1 MRLKPPVSHGAY
13 AAKPTSVAR
22 PSSFLDHLKRTC
34 PRDISR
40 VIKGITR
47 TLAISYQEDGSRM
60 TAAETTRRFEIC
72 LGALELMTMDH
83 GYSLGRG
90 IDCLQ
95 RALRAQLDG
104 APWTP
109 ETHRS
114 TWLAGTSGGDTSD
127 PLVWTPERQR
137 KGVISL

>member
-1 MRLKPPVSHGAY
+1 
-13 AAKPTSVAR
+13 
-22 PSSFLDHLKRTC
+22 
-34 PRDISR
+34 
-40 VIKGITR
+40 
-47 TLAISYQEDGSRM
+47 M

>member
-1 MRLKPPVSHGAY
+1 LQ
-13 AAKPTSVAR
+13 
-22 PSSFLDHLKRTC
+22 RTC
-34 PRDISR
+34 PQDVTR

-47 TLAISYQEDGSRM
+47 TIAISYQEDGSRL

-72 LGALELMTMDH
+72 LSALELMTMDH

-95 RALRAQLDG
+95 RALRAKLDG
-104 APWTP
+104 ATWTP

-114 TWLAGTSGGDTSD
+114 TWLAGASGGDTSD

-137 KGVISL
+137 KGVIVL